1 MARSA
6 GDHAFRLI
14 AATTA
19 SICRG
24 FGVDPGG
31 GDVITAVDGEEV
43 TSASDLPRIIS
54 LLDLAQTV
62 TLEFVR
68 TEETEE
74 IALRLAD
81 REVATVPE

>member
-1 MARSA
+1 M
-6 GDHAFRLI
+6 
-14 AATTA
+14 
-19 SICRG
+19 
-24 FGVDPGG
+24 DPGG

-74 IALRLAD
+74 IALRLGD